1 MGKARLRGVTGTAA
15 LLASAAF
22 RHAWRLATRRVLR
35 SASLARLA
43 SAVAQALRRGKPGLG
58 WLRDELATL
67 ARLVRDVAARRYRA
81 FPRRSLVAVVAG
93 MLYFLNPLD
102 VVMDVIPLLGLA
114 DDVVVLS
121 WVLQQV
127 RRDLDAYRAWAAE
140 WGNAIDVEGYVV
152 DSGDTTAAALV
163 SPR

>member
-1 MGKARLRGVTGTAA
+1 MRALRRRPDACREPQPERFSDRL
-15 LLASAAF
+15 
-22 RHAWRLATRRVLR
+22 LATRRVLR

-43 SAVAQALRRGKPGLG
+43 SAVVQALRRGQPGLG
-58 WLRDELATL
+58 WLRGELATL

-81 FPRRSLVAVVAG
+81 FPRRSLVAVAAG

-102 VVMDVIPLLGLA
+102 VVMDAIPLLGLT

-121 WVLQQV
+121 WVLHQV

-140 WGNAIDVEGYVV
+140 LGNTIDVKGYVV
-152 DSGDTTAAALV
+152 DGAGQP
-163 SPR
+163 SPTLAPPP